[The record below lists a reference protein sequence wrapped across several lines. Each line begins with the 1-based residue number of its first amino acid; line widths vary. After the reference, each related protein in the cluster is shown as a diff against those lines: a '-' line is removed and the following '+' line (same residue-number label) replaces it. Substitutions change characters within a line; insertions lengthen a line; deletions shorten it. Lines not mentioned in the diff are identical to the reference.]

1 MSTVPGRRA
10 FAPALVLWLAVLA
23 AGCDNIHSPWK
34 QGDWQQERS
43 RSAETAQ
50 ELDHRIKHTQIDR

>member
-1 MSTVPGRRA
+1 MATATSRRSLM
-10 FAPALVLWLAVLA
+10 PALVVVLAVAA